1 MHRIFLDG
9 AGRGPGLA
17 IGQRRH
23 PFARFQHLSDES
35 SVFANIFALKM
46 SSSDFV
52 PEDQLPAAAQGTEQ
66 PEVTLATFT
75 EEQLQVLHPVWSCL
89 SKHYNSICV
98 IFFNCILQS
107 MRDCA
112 NSYKDNGNSL
122 FSQQL
127 FDEAVAQYSLALDA
141 SPPQD
146 PCRAVFFNNRAAC
159 FYSKAKPPAVLMN
172 SCTPFLLALLTCS
185 CRAM

>member
-1 MHRIFLDG
+1 MDSDG
-9 AGRGPGLA
+9 
-17 IGQRRH
+17 IES
-23 PFARFQHLSDES
+23 ARFQNLSDAS
-35 SVFANIFALKM
+35 SVVANIFTLKM
-46 SSSDFV
+46 SSSESV

-75 EEQLQVLHPVWSCL
+75 EEQLQVLYPVWSCL
-89 SKHYNSICV
+89 PFQATQLNFCD
-98 IFFNCILQS
+98 FFHCILQS

-127 FDEAVAQYSLALDA
+127 FDDAVAQYSLALDA
-141 SPPQD
+141 APPQD
-146 PCRAVFFNNRAAC
+146 LCRAIFFNNRAAC
-159 FYSKAKPPAVLMN
+159 FYSKASRPAVLMN
-172 SCTPFLLALLTCS
+172 SYNPSPLTCS